1 MTRNGIATGDWTSA
15 LSAKIRDM
23 DWSDEGIV
31 LSARKHG
38 ESAAIVTLLTRANGR
53 HSGLVHGGS
62 GSRARGI
69 YQTGNLVSA
78 DWRARLSEHLGTMTC
93 ELIRPYAAAL
103 MTERLP
109 LLALISAGALLERL
123 LPEREPHP
131 ETFDRFQSLIES
143 LGDGPDWVEGYVH
156 WERDLLNDLGYGLDL
171 TTCAATGATA
181 VSAGAGAPYR
191 DKLLKLPGFLSGG
204 ADRNTRDDIRDGL
217 RITGHFLA
225 RCARDADTGDL
236 PSARAQ
242 FVDRLRRDATIS
254 GNS

>member
-1 MTRNGIATGDWTSA
+1 
-15 LSAKIRDM
+15 M
-23 DWSDEGIV
+23 DWSDEAIV

-38 ESAAIVTLLTRANGR
+38 ESAAIVTVLTRNNGR
-53 HSGLVHGGS
+53 YSGLVHGGS

-78 DWRARLSEHLGTMTC
+78 DWRARLSEHLGTMSC
-93 ELIRPYAAAL
+93 ELLRPYAAAL

-131 ETFDRFQSLIES
+131 ETFERFQALIES
-143 LGDGPDWVEGYVH
+143 LGDGPDWVAGYVH
-156 WERDLLNDLGYGLDL
+156 WERALLDDLGYGLDL
-171 TTCAATGATA
+171 TTCAATGTTEDLIYVSPRTGCA
-181 VSAGAGAPYR
+181 VSAAAGAPYQ
-191 DKLLKLPGFLSGG
+191 DKLLKLPTFLLSSAPG
-204 ADRNTRDDIRDGL
+204 AAAPEIHDGL
-217 RITGHFLA
+217 RLTGHFLA
-225 RCARDADTGDL
+225 RCAKDADTGDL
-236 PSARAQ
+236 PPARAQ

>member
-1 MTRNGIATGDWTSA
+1 
-15 LSAKIRDM
+15 M
-23 DWSDEGIV
+23 DWSDEAIV

-38 ESAAIVTLLTRANGR
+38 ESAAIVTLLTRSNGR
-53 HSGLVHGGS
+53 YSGLVHGGS

-78 DWRARLSEHLGTMTC
+78 DWRARLSEHLGTMSC
-93 ELIRPYAAAL
+93 ELLRPYAAAL

-131 ETFDRFQSLIES
+131 ETFDRFQALIES
-143 LGDGPDWVEGYVH
+143 LGDGPYWVVGYVH
-156 WERDLLNDLGYGLDL
+156 WERALLDDLGYGLDL
-171 TTCAATGATA
+171 TTCAATGTTDDLIYVSPRTGCA
-181 VSAGAGAPYR
+181 VSAAAGAPYQ
-191 DKLLKLPGFLSGG
+191 DKLLKLPNFLLGS
-204 ADRNTRDDIRDGL
+204 APSATAQEIHDGL
-217 RITGHFLA
+217 RLTGHFLA
-225 RCARDADTGDL
+225 RCAKDADTGDL
-236 PSARAQ
+236 PPARAQ